1 MDEKVVYAL
10 EPTEAL
16 STETL
21 EQLKGE
27 TKKDDKE
34 RNTAAVARHTQT
46 WLAWSREAGGPK
58 TDTILAYETQNGSER
73 GSNVHRRQDNPTKH
87 NGNRNVT
94 KSYAQ
99 KRHHTL
105 LSSK

>member
-1 MDEKVVYAL
+1 M
-10 EPTEAL
+10 

-34 RNTAAVARHTQT
+34 RNTTAVARHTQT
-46 WLAWSREAGGPK
+46 WLAPSQEAGGLK
-58 TDTILAYETQNGSER
+58 TDTILAYETHSGSER

-87 NGNRNVT
+87 NENRNAT

-99 KRHHTL
+99 TRHHTL